1 MSMQWM
7 NQRGLRSIG
16 GLVAVCALALGAGM
30 VGARSAGANRSPAAA
45 PPIVAVV
52 DLETVIN
59 NLTEQKDMQAQFD
72 ATAKAEDARLKAMGD
87 ELEQKQKELQGLV
100 GANLVEAK
108 TKLRD
113 AVFKAEFEKQLARRN
128 LNARKAEMLR
138 TLYVKVDKAAEM
150 LAKKNGYDMVLVSD
164 EKAPIPEEDGEAAYR
179 AILFKRM
186 LYVGT
191 TLDISQEL
199 LQTINNEY
207 AK

>member
-7 NQRGLRSIG
+7 NQRGLRSVG
-16 GLVAVCALALGAGM
+16 GLFAVCALALGAGM
-30 VGARSAGANRSPAAA
+30 VGARSAGANRSPGAA

-87 ELEQKQKELQGLV
+87 DLEQKQKELQGLV

-138 TLYVKVDKAAEM
+138 ALYVKVDKAAEM

-164 EKAPIPEEDGEAAYR
+164 EKAPIPEDDGEAAYR

>member
-1 MSMQWM
+1 
-7 NQRGLRSIG
+7 
-16 GLVAVCALALGAGM
+16 
-30 VGARSAGANRSPAAA
+30 
-45 PPIVAVV
+45 
-52 DLETVIN
+52 
-59 NLTEQKDMQAQFD
+59 
-72 ATAKAEDARLKAMGD
+72 
-87 ELEQKQKELQGLV
+87 LQGLV